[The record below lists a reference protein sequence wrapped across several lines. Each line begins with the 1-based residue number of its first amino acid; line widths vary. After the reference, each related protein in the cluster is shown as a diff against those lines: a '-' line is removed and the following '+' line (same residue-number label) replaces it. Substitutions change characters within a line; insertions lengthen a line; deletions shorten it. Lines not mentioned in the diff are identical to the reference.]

1 MKIEIISNKYN
12 KLLGRNEIIFNLSHE
27 GSATPSRIEV
37 RKELARML
45 KIDVERVY
53 IRKIET
59 MTGTMV
65 AKGEAHVYDSPEQA
79 RRIEPEHI
87 IIRNSPQKKEKEE
100 E

>member
-1 MKIEIISNKYN
+1 MKIEIVNNKRN
-12 KLLGRNEIIFNLSHE
+12 ELLKRNEIIFSLSHE

-37 RKELARML
+37 RKELARIL
-45 KIDVERVY
+45 KVDVEKVY

-79 RRIEPEHI
+79 RQVEPEHI
-87 IIRNSPQKKEKEE
+87 IIRNSPQERKEE
-100 E
+100 